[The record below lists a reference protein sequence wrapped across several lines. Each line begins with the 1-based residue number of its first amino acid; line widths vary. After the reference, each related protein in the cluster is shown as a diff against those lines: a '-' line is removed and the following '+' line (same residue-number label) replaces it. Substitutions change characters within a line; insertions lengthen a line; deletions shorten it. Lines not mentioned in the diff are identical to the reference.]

1 MSSLD
6 VIRQKINEL
15 YQTHTEI
22 HISVS
27 MARPKVSIQNDI
39 AIIKGVYPHIFQV
52 EECSSD
58 TPKCHTIQYTDILTN
73 NIRINELGEM

>member
-6 VIRQKINEL
+6 VIKQKINRL

-27 MARPKVSIQNDI
+27 MSHPKVSVQNDV
-39 AIIKGVYPHIFQV
+39 ATIKGIYPHIFQI
-52 EECSSD
+52 EEYSSD
-58 TPKCHTIQYTDILTN
+58 TPKCHTIQYADILTRSVK
-73 NIRINELGEM
+73 ISELGEL